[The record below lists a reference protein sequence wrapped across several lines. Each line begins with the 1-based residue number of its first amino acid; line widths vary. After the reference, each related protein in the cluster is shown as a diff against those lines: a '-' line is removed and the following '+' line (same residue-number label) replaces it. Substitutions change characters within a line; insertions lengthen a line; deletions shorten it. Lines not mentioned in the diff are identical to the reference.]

1 MLGPRPSA
9 VTASRRTIASFATYP
24 EAGHAVDWLTDHGFA
39 VERSAILGIGLHSA
53 RHAAGP
59 ITEERAAKVG
69 AAQGTLMGALFAV
82 LFGVFFT
89 GPAFAELLV
98 FSLAL
103 GGVIG
108 AGFGV
113 LTQYAASGGQGGS
126 VPAASIE
133 ADRYDVQVDSDVAEA
148 AQRTL
153 SAMPAHADT
162 QNKEE
167 EDG

>member
-1 MLGPRPSA
+1 

-39 VERSAILGIGLHSA
+39 L
-53 RHAAGP
+53 
-59 ITEERAAKVG
+59 ERAAKVG

-89 GPAFAELLV
+89 GPAFGELLV

-108 AGFGV
+108 AGCGV
-113 LTQYAASGGQGGS
+113 LTQHAASGGQGGS

-133 ADRYDVQVDSDVAEA
+133 ADHYDVQVDTDVAEA

-153 SAMPAHADT
+153 GAMPAHADT